1 LIRET
6 LANSSTQSYRGVM
19 TVEAIK
25 DAITE
30 LEKEERLSLATW
42 LNGLDNDEWDE
53 QMARDFSLNGRGMP
67 LVGDVRQQI
76 AEGQS
81 LPFKPNPNPR

>member
-1 LIRET
+1 
-6 LANSSTQSYRGVM
+6 M

-30 LEKEERLSLATW
+30 LKQEERQSLATW
-42 LNGLDNDEWDE
+42 LNGLDLDEWDQ
-53 QMARDFSLNGRGMP
+53 QMLRDFSSDGRGMA
-67 LVGDVRQQI
+67 LVRKVRQQI

-81 LPFKPNPNPR
+81 LPFGQAV